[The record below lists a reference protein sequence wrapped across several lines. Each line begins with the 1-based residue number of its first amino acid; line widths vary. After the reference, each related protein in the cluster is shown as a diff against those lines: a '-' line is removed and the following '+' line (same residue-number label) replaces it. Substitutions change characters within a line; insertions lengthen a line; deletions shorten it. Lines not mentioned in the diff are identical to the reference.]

1 MICGNQDLKFQVS
14 KTCDNCGIYKNNESY
29 RLKDLIPKGHCY
41 ELLHS
46 LLPYLKTFEKGGWFK
61 WERTR
66 DKVVVCCPAVEDNVC
81 VELKK
86 ISSKPYRFQYKIIN
100 IKGKCPYYSLGS
112 TQEIR
117 EEDFSGLCRSLFNVM
132 FPHIKSEN
140 ENVSVTCGR
149 DNGQS
154 QFKLIKNGAV

>member
-1 MICGNQDLKFQVS
+1 MICGNQDLEFRVS
-14 KTCDNCGIYKNNESY
+14 KACDNCGLYKENETY
-29 RLKDLIPKGHCY
+29 RIKDLIPKGHCY

-46 LLPYLKTFEKGGWFK
+46 LLPYLLTFEKGGWFK

-66 DKVVVCCPAVEDNVC
+66 DKVVVCCPAVQDNVC

-86 ISSKPYRFQYKIIN
+86 LSSGKPYRFHYKIIN

-117 EEDFSGLCRSLFNVM
+117 EEDFSGLCRSLFNVV
-132 FPHIKSEN
+132 FPHIKSSQLG
-140 ENVSVTCGR
+140 VTVTCGR
-149 DNGQS
+149 DNGES
-154 QFKLIKNGAV
+154 RFELIKN